1 MGAKRKYRWDDWFDC
16 PRTVLVR
23 GQDYQCSQS
32 AMTGQLRN
40 RASERGVRI
49 KLADRGDSI
58 IVEVIGAVHD
68 TNTIAVA
75 E

>member
-1 MGAKRKYRWDDWFDC
+1 MGAKRKYRWDEWFME

-23 GQDYQCSQS
+23 GRDYHCSQS

-40 RASERGVRI
+40 RASDRGIRI
-49 KLADRGDSI
+49 RLVDRGDSI
-58 IVEVIGAVHD
+58 VLEVVSAVHD
-68 TNTIAVA
+68 PNTVAVA